1 MNNIFLNQDPILG
14 QYQQPAQQQ
23 YIYPPQ
29 LPPMPP
35 MKPAEK
41 NWIDEL
47 DNTLKSLSP
56 EVVEYL
62 GKDEKWNELNTRLSG
77 TIHEEIMN
85 IVKNRLLNNP
95 DVIANAKEQLNLI
108 RDAENKLKEEERKNI
123 SELND
128 YMKNYSHLTF
138 DEYRKIKNGGN
149 EN

>member
-14 QYQQPAQQQ
+14 QYQQPVQQ
-23 YIYPPQ
+23 YVYPPQ

-35 MKPAEK
+35 AKPIEK
-41 NWIDEL
+41 NWVDEL

-56 EVVEYL
+56 EVAKYL
-62 GKDEKWNELNTRLSG
+62 EKDEKWNELNAQLSG

-95 DVIANAKEQLNLI
+95 DVIANAKEQLNII
-108 RDAENKLKEEERKNI
+108 RDAENKVKEEERKNI

-138 DEYRKIKNGGN
+138 DEYRKIKNEGN

>member
-14 QYQQPAQQQ
+14 QYQQPSQQ

-29 LPPMPP
+29 LPPIPP
-35 MKPAEK
+35 IKPMEK

-47 DNTLKSLSP
+47 DNTLSP

-62 GKDEKWNELNTRLSG
+62 GKDEKWNELNTQLSG

-108 RDAENKLKEEERKNI
+108 HNAENKVKEEERKNI
-123 SELND
+123 NELND

-138 DEYRKIKNGGN
+138 DEYRKIKNEGN
-149 EN
+149 ENR